1 MPQIKGFEL
10 VGEFV
15 GDDFGCGTECNDE
28 DCILGLFAGFF
39 EDLIAFFEGVLAGPM
54 ILLTLAA
61 SLRRSFPT
69 PKRVS
74 SPSITTTFLLA
85 QSVRIC
91 LKT

>member
-39 EDLIAFFEGVLAGPM
+39 EELIAFF
-54 ILLTLAA
+54 
-61 SLRRSFPT
+61 RRRFWQG
-69 PKRVS
+69 R
-74 SPSITTTFLLA
+74 
-85 QSVRIC
+85 
-91 LKT
+91 